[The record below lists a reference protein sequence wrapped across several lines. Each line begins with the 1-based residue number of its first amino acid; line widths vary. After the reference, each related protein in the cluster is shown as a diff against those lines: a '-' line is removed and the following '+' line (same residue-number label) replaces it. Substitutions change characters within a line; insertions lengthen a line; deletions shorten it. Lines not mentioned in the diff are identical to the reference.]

1 MKTIYSHTI
10 SKVCIKI
17 LLFVFLSGY
26 SILSAQPTAF
36 RYDSTLIQ
44 SGLQNEDECDAYTNS
59 MRQVLV
65 VTNTDSS
72 FMTFLSDAD
81 YLNPFLNETKQVYSL
96 DSNRRVQ
103 SLSYHYGD
111 SLSWINNSKEIY
123 AYDASGRVIC
133 TTIQS
138 WSDFHSSWVNYERDS
153 TQFSASG
160 LITRSAQHLWDT
172 LSASWTI
179 LRSFDYTFDAND
191 RLLEQTELYFLSSG
205 SIFSGT
211 KYLYSYNINGKLLSS
226 YSLFYSVPYAYWQNA
241 NGQEYYYDAADRDT
255 MDLTLTG
262 DSVFWIPDTRQVK
275 ILNGLGLVIL
285 NTFSTWTAGNWV
297 DVNRTFYDYNV
308 QNLDSL
314 ETTQTFDGTGWAYS
328 GQILSTYTPTNRIA
342 ERISQY
348 WDVSGWVNNSDFRFT
363 YDAADSLTEALSSS
377 WVNGAWLDNS
387 KDITIYYSYSPPS
400 IYTALQ
406 LYSVND
412 GWQTVDEQRV
422 TYDTANHIVYTWYDG
437 HAGISGGEMWY
448 DFYADGTLYHEHGYG
463 CSMGGLGS
471 IVDRYHY
478 HLLNVDVQLNPS
490 SGCPGDT
497 LMPVVNVTGDNAPFT
512 FLWTPGGAVSD
523 STLAEPYLFPIG
535 STDYYLSAYD
545 DSGSVS
551 IREVMARTFVP
562 VPVDLGPD
570 TLLCTGVAYVLD
582 AGNQFNQYLW
592 QDGSTLSSF
601 AFTAGAPGNYYYS
614 VLVTDSNQ
622 CRNSDTVHVTV
633 DACNAIAE
641 YNFNDVV
648 FYPNPADNNFCIIQK
663 GSSEKFIISLNAF
676 DGKSILDLESETNSI
691 CIDTKALSDGVYIC
705 TFRTINSVPRKSKV
719 IVKH

>member
-44 SGLQNEDECDAYTNS
+44 SGLQNEDECDAYSNS
-59 MRQVLV
+59 IRQVLV

-81 YLNPFLNETKQVYSL
+81 YLSPFLNETKQIYSL

-275 ILNGLGLVIL
+275 ILNGLGMVIL

-328 GQILSTYTPTNRIA
+328 GQIFFTYTPTNRIA
-342 ERISQY
+342 ERVTQY
-348 WDVSGWVNNSDFRFT
+348 WDVSGWVNSSDFRFT

-387 KDITIYYSYSPPS
+387 KDITLYFSYSPPS

-463 CSMGGLGS
+463 CSMGGLGR

-478 HLLNVDVQLNPS
+478 HLLTVDVQLNPS

-570 TLLCTGVAYVLD
+570 TLLCTGVTYVLD
-582 AGNQFNQYLW
+582 AGNQFNQFVW
-592 QDGSTLSSF
+592 QDGSTQSSF
-601 AFTAGAPGNYYYS
+601 SFTAGAPGDYDYW
-614 VLVTDSNQ
+614 VIVRDSNQ
-622 CRNSDTVHVTV
+622 CRNSDSVHVTV
-633 DACNAIAE
+633 DACNAVSKIE
-641 YNFNDVV
+641 DFNVLIYPVPTQNFL
-648 FYPNPADNNFCIIQK
+648 CIEQIGQNEN
-663 GSSEKFIISLNAF
+663 GTVEI
-676 DGKSILDLESETNSI
+676 TNSQG
-691 CIDTKALSDGVYIC
+691 K
-705 TFRTINSVPRKSKV
+705 
-719 IVKH
+719 IVKGFRLSKENICVSTNELPDGIYFCSITGSAGSKIHRKIVIAH